1 MYVAPGSGSALLCVH
16 PCASPPQAQ
25 TQMVIEAMKYV
36 DEVADKEERIK
47 LISTLRTITDGKV

>member
-1 MYVAPGSGSALLCVH
+1 
-16 PCASPPQAQ
+16 
-25 TQMVIEAMKYV
+25 MVIEAMKYV